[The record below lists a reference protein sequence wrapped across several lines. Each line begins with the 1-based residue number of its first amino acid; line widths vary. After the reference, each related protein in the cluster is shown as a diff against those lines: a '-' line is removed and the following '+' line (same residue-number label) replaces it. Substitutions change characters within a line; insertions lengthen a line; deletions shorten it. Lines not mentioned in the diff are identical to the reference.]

1 MKDRVQ
7 NKQPAW
13 FNKDFQV
20 ALVVKKIHQPILKT
34 QEMQVRPLGQDDP
47 LKQEMATLYSVL
59 AWKIPWTEEPGR
71 LESMGPQTVGHNW
84 ATKHHTHDL
93 KK

>member
-20 ALVVKKIHQPILKT
+20 ALVVKKTHQPILKT
-34 QEMQVRPLGQDDP
+34 QEMRVRPLGQDDP
-47 LKQEMATLYSVL
+47 LKQEMATHYSIL

-71 LESMGPQTVGHNW
+71 LQCKGSQRLGYN
-84 ATKHHTHDL
+84 
-93 KK
+93 

>member
-20 ALVVKKIHQPILKT
+20 ALVVKKNPPANPEDL
-34 QEMQVRPLGQDDP
+34 EMRVRPLGQDNP
-47 LKQEMATLYSVL
+47 LKQEMATHYSIL
-59 AWKIPWTEEPGR
+59 AWKIPWTEEPGG
-71 LESMGPQTVGHNW
+71 L
-84 ATKHHTHDL
+84 
-93 KK
+93 

>member
-20 ALVVKKIHQPILKT
+20 ALVVKKPTSQ
-34 QEMQVRPLGQDDP
+34 
-47 LKQEMATLYSVL
+47 S
-59 AWKIPWTEEPGR
+59 
-71 LESMGPQTVGHNW
+71 
-84 ATKHHTHDL
+84 
-93 KK
+93 

>member
-20 ALVVKKIHQPILKT
+20 ALVVKKNPPANPEDSRDAGST
-34 QEMQVRPLGQDDP
+34 
-47 LKQEMATLYSVL
+47 
-59 AWKIPWTEEPGR
+59 PG
-71 LESMGPQTVGHNW
+71 SG
-84 ATKHHTHDL
+84 
-93 KK
+93 

>member
-20 ALVVKKIHQPILKT
+20 ALVVKKTHQPILKT
-34 QEMQVRPLGQDDP
+34 
-47 LKQEMATLYSVL
+47 
-59 AWKIPWTEEPGR
+59 
-71 LESMGPQTVGHNW
+71 
-84 ATKHHTHDL
+84 
-93 KK
+93 